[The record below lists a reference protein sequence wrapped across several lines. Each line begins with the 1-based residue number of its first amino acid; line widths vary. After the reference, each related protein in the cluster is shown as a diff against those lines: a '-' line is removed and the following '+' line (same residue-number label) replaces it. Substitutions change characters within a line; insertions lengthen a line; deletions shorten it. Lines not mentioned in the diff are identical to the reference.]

1 MESCPSHCET
11 SATRQSLRKL
21 RRERIRKGRAPAGF
35 ASKPLRNCNLKN
47 LETLRLESLKTM
59 ESCPSHCETSATRQS
74 LRKLRPERIRQGRA
88 PAGFA
93 SKPLRNCNL
102 KNLETLLLEPLKT
115 MESCPSHC
123 ETSATRQS
131 LRKLRPE
138 RIRKGRAPAG
148 FASKPLRNCNLKN
161 LETLLL
167 EPLKTMESCPSHCE
181 TSATR
186 QSLRKLRPERI
197 RKGRAPAGFASKPLR
212 NCNLKNLETLLLE
225 PLKTMESCPSHCETS
240 ATRQSLRKLHPERI
254 RKGRAPA
261 GFASKPLRNCNLKNL
276 ETLLLEP
283 LKTMESCPS
292 HCETSATRQSLRK
305 LRPERIRK
313 GRAPAGFA
321 SKPLRNCN
329 LKNLE
334 TLLLEPL
341 KTMES
346 CPSHCETSATRQSE
360 TSATRQSLR
369 KLRRGRIRKGRAP
382 AGFVP
387 KPLRNRSR
395 KNAETSLLEP
405 IKKKEI
411 VPKPCETAARK
422 LPKRCFWNLLKT
434 KKKPASH
441 QAKLKKKVFG
451 TRMRKSRTPAGFVPE
466 PLRETSLLEPTKN
479 KEKTKK

>member
-1 MESCPSHCET
+1 M
-11 SATRQSLRKL
+11 K
-21 RRERIRKGRAPAGF
+21 
-35 ASKPLRNCNLKN
+35 
-47 LETLRLESLKTM
+47 
-59 ESCPSHCETSATRQS
+59 
-74 LRKLRPERIRQGRA
+74 
-88 PAGFA
+88 
-93 SKPLRNCNL
+93 
-102 KNLETLLLEPLKT
+102 
-115 MESCPSHC
+115 
-123 ETSATRQS
+123 
-131 LRKLRPE
+131 
-138 RIRKGRAPAG
+138 
-148 FASKPLRNCNLKN
+148 
-161 LETLLL
+161 
-167 EPLKTMESCPSHCE
+167 
-181 TSATR
+181 
-186 QSLRKLRPERI
+186 
-197 RKGRAPAGFASKPLR
+197 
-212 NCNLKNLETLLLE
+212 
-225 PLKTMESCPSHCETS
+225 
-240 ATRQSLRKLHPERI
+240 
-254 RKGRAPA
+254 
-261 GFASKPLRNCNLKNL
+261 
-276 ETLLLEP
+276 
-283 LKTMESCPS
+283 SCPS

-369 KLRRGRIRKGRAP
+369 KLRRERIRKGRAP

-451 TRMRKSRTPAGFVPE
+451 TRMRKSRTPAGFCARAIAKPQPE
-466 PLRETSLLEPTKN
+466 KCRNVAFGTH
-479 KEKTKK
+479 